1 MKRFFA
7 MLCVSL
13 SLGAVSSAVAASPE
27 EKVDPIDKAATECLN
42 SPAGQTT
49 AGMVDCSHK
58 AFLAYDKQLNAV
70 YKKVLASVDPES
82 AKQIRDAQRT
92 WVAWREAWQHAGASS
107 PLTCQSDISG
117 AQLSHYLVHRPGR
130 FGAYCTQCQPI
141 QKILLFD
148 ARRWITPANHDCSPC
163 LICGEVHG

>member
-27 EKVDPIDKAATECLN
+27 ERVDPIDKAATECLN

-49 AGMVDCSHK
+49 AGM

-82 AKQIRDAQRT
+82 AKQIRDAQRK
-92 WVAWREAWQHAGASS
+92 WVAWREAQIKADNGPWRADRGSIASM
-107 PLTCQSDISG
+107 DIEALNVDAVRARIKELQYY
-117 AQLSHYLVHRPGR
+117 AQ
-130 FGAYCTQCQPI
+130 
-141 QKILLFD
+141 
-148 ARRWITPANHDCSPC
+148 
-163 LICGEVHG
+163 

>member
-13 SLGAVSSAVAASPE
+13 SLGAVSPATAASPE

-49 AGMVDCSHK
+49 SGMVDCSHK

-82 AKQIRDAQRT
+82 ATQIRDAQRK
-92 WVAWREAWQHAGASS
+92 WVAWREAQIKADNGPWRADRGSIASM
-107 PLTCQSDISG
+107 DIEALNVDAVRARIKELQYY
-117 AQLSHYLVHRPGR
+117 AQ
-130 FGAYCTQCQPI
+130 
-141 QKILLFD
+141 
-148 ARRWITPANHDCSPC
+148 
-163 LICGEVHG
+163 